1 MHAAAETSDDNLHAA
16 AQNKH
21 YLSFSE

>member
-1 MHAAAETSDDNLHAA
+1 MHAAAEISDDNLHTA